1 MNFHDLNKLI
11 AETPNFLRMPGQGS
25 AQAGQGQM
33 PGQGSMPLTMNAS
46 QAKAGSTQQADPASP
61 DQTQGIPDPRTSRD
75 TSSLLNKIS
84 KKTGEHSGK
93 YRPLVSFLGHNPAM
107 LDLFNNILDNAGAM
121 QQSTFKNL

>member
-11 AETPNFLRMPGQGS
+11 AETPNFLRMPGQDS
-25 AQAGQGQM
+25 SQAGQAQAGQM
-33 PGQGSMPLTMNAS
+33 PGQVSTPQPA
-46 QAKAGSTQQADPASP
+46 AGQADP
-61 DQTQGIPDPRTSRD
+61 DQAGPDPRTARD

-93 YRPLVSFLGHNPAM
+93 YRPLIAFVGRNPAM
-107 LDLFNNILDNAGAM
+107 LALFNDMLDSAGAM